1 MTSAANAHC
10 DAAAARTKAPG
21 STPAQ
26 PRFVLLATILG
37 SSLAFVDGSV
47 VNVGLVAIG
56 RSLQADAN
64 ALQWIINAYLLPLS
78 TLLLLGGAAG
88 DRYGRRRVFIAGV
101 MLFAAASIACACA
114 PGMPILLL
122 GRLAQGIGA
131 AMLLPNSLAILG
143 QTFAGEAKGR
153 AIGVWAASGAIA
165 GAAGPVLGGWLIDL
179 DSWRDIFLI
188 NIPLSAAAI
197 SLAFRHVPHDPDGG
211 DEALDVLGAAFATLG
226 LGALTWA
233 LTIGSGRRGWT
244 MIASAAGLAAIVMLA
259 GFIFSERRAGMGAM
273 LPLVLFASRTFIG
286 LTLVTLFLYGA
297 LGGVLVLFPYIMIKA
312 GSYSAAEAGA
322 ALLPLPLVLSIMSP
336 LWGSIAAR
344 AGSRRPLAFGSL
356 IVGGGFLLALR
367 TGAATSYWTGVFPA
381 ILVIA
386 VGMSLVV
393 APLTTAVLSSVDARH
408 TGSASGF
415 NSAIARAGGLIA
427 VALLGSV
434 LSLEGTRLVAAF
446 HLAAIAGAGVC
457 IAASVSAFLLVD
469 RTDASRKSH
478 R

>member
-1 MTSAANAHC
+1 M
-10 DAAAARTKAPG
+10 
-21 STPAQ
+21 PAQ

-47 VNVGLVAIG
+47 VNVSLVAIG

-64 ALQWIINAYLLPLS
+64 ALQWVINTYLLPLS
-78 TLLLLGGAAG
+78 ALLLLGGAVG

-101 MLFAAASIACACA
+101 MVFATASIACACA
-114 PGMPILLL
+114 PGMPILLV
-122 GRLAQGIGA
+122 GRLVQGIGA

-143 QTFAGEAKGR
+143 QTFAGQEKGR
-153 AIGVWAASGAIA
+153 AIGVWAASAAIA

-179 DSWRDIFLI
+179 DSWRDIFLL

-197 SLAFRHVPHDPDGG
+197 TLAFLHIPHDPDGA
-211 DEALDVLGAAFATLG
+211 DEALDVFGAAFATLG
-226 LGALTWA
+226 LGALAWA
-233 LTIGSGRRGWT
+233 LTVGSGRRGWT
-244 MIASAAGLAAIVMLA
+244 PIAIAAGLAAIVMLV
-259 GFIFSERRAGMGAM
+259 GFILSERRAGAGAM
-273 LPLVLFASRTFIG
+273 LPLELFASRTFIG

-297 LGGVLVLFPYIMIKA
+297 LGGLLVLLPYLMIKA
-312 GSYSAAEAGA
+312 SSYSATEAGA

-344 AGSRRPLAFGSL
+344 TGSRRPLAFGSL
-356 IVGGGFLLALR
+356 IMGGGFLLALR
-367 TGAATSYWTGVFPA
+367 TGAAVTYWTGVFPA
-381 ILVIA
+381 LLVVA
-386 VGMSLVV
+386 VGMSVVV

-408 TGSASGF
+408 AGSASGF

-434 LSLEGTRLVAAF
+434 LSLEGAPLVAAF
-446 HLAAIAGAGVC
+446 HLVTIVGAGVC
-457 IAASVSAFLLVD
+457 IAASISAFLLVNGTG
-469 RTDASRKSH
+469 RSCKSG